1 MRMIKIVMII
11 IMMVIIMMIII
22 IMIIMGS
29 GRVGAGAGWLVGAG
43 YIFGDRGLGFA
54 RGQNRNGQHPLRRIW
69 IWNCGRPFLLGGRI
83 ADDFSFHPH
92 PQQNREQLQ
101 LRQASWAVACTS
113 AVMEKVLAKKHIA
126 QCHGQ
131 RKTKEASLH
140 CIVATARTFQARVV
154 LRDLKVGF

>member
-54 RGQNRNGQHPLRRIW
+54 RGQNRNGQHPLPPNLDLELRSAFFV
-69 IWNCGRPFLLGGRI
+69 GRPY
-83 ADDFSFHPH
+83 S
-92 PQQNREQLQ
+92 
-101 LRQASWAVACTS
+101 
-113 AVMEKVLAKKHIA
+113 
-126 QCHGQ
+126 
-131 RKTKEASLH
+131 
-140 CIVATARTFQARVV
+140 
-154 LRDLKVGF
+154 